1 VLTFYPRWFSDFQ
14 ARLADIAGG
23 NQMAWPNQMIPVF
36 GCVAAP
42 DDDALHAAGF
52 FDLSQE
58 PVILTISPID
68 VSYPVPAV
76 DAYRATLSNVSVHDA
91 GTRALIGPGWPQDL
105 PPGIILIHV
114 PGIFPVLMFRA
125 GRFSNRTGQT
135 AAAEQGTGG
144 RSPGRRTARGRGGPA
159 RSARDQDLRPGYV
172 VGGEGDQVDFDLVG
186 DGLQVAH
193 ELDQLIRSRIQ
204 HDDQAEAALG
214 HACGQ
219 AAAEGLWIDRV
230 LMVAVLRRGEY
241 RAARG
246 QVPGEDL

>member
-1 VLTFYPRWFSDFQ
+1 MVTFYPRWFSDFQ

-23 NQMAWPNQMIPVF
+23 NQMAWPNRMIPVF

-42 DDDALHAAGF
+42 DDDALHAAAF

-114 PGIFPVLMFRA
+114 PGIFPVLVFRA

-135 AAAEQGTGG
+135 AAAEQACQHWT
-144 RSPGRRTARGRGGPA
+144 RRRTARGRSEPPGPGAPRVSPAAGRGG
-159 RSARDQDLRPGYV
+159 R
-172 VGGEGDQVDFDLVG
+172 GE
-186 DGLQVAH
+186 
-193 ELDQLIRSRIQ
+193 RR
-204 HDDQAEAALG
+204 
-214 HACGQ
+214 GQ
-219 AAAEGLWIDRV
+219 A
-230 LMVAVLRRGEY
+230 
-241 RAARG
+241 
-246 QVPGEDL
+246 